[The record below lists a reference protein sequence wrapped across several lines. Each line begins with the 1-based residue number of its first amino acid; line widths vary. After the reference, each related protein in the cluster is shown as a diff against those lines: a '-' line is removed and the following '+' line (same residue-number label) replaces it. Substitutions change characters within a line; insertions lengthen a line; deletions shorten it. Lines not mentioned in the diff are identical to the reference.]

1 MLHDE
6 RYYGRFGGRY
16 VPEVLRP
23 AFEELEA
30 AWKSA
35 REDSGFWAEIENL
48 GEGFIGRPTPLCF
61 AQRLSGEL
69 GVELYLK
76 LEGLANTGAHKI
88 NNALGQCLLA
98 KRMGK
103 ARVIAETGAG
113 QHGLATAAAAAKLG
127 LECEVFMGE
136 VDIAR
141 QHPNVFG
148 MRMFGA
154 KVTPV
159 REGTRTLTDAVN
171 AAMKNWTERV
181 ADTHYVLG
189 SALGAHPYPA
199 IVRELQS
206 VIGREIKAQVFARA
220 SRLPDR
226 IYACV
231 GGGSNSIGAFA
242 PFLGDEVE
250 LVGAEAGGRGEGRG
264 MHATRMGARGGAGPG
279 RAGQGRV
286 GIVQAYK
293 SLFLQDE
300 DGSLLP
306 THSVS
311 AGLDYAGIGPQLAHL
326 GETGRVRFESVTDDE
341 VLAAV
346 SRTARAE
353 GILPALESSHALALA
368 FRESPG
374 DSRREASS
382 ASLKSTKMQPGSL
395 VVVNVSGRGDKDL
408 FITAPR
414 FDREDWLAFLESE
427 VARIKDEDRT
437 LAGAAPPAGA
447 AGKEALR

>member
-1 MLHDE
+1 MRRDE

-16 VPEVLRP
+16 IPEVLRP

-30 AWKSA
+30 AWNAA
-35 REDSGFWAEIENL
+35 RGDAGYWALLERF
-48 GEGFIGRPTPLCF
+48 GRDFVGRPTPLCL
-61 AQRLSGEL
+61 AQTLSAEL
-69 GVELYLK
+69 GIRLYLK

-88 NNALGQCLLA
+88 NNALGQAVLA

-103 ARVIAETGAG
+103 ARIIAETGAG

-136 VDIAR
+136 IDMAR

-181 ADTHYVLG
+181 SDTHYILG

-206 VIGREIKAQVFARA
+206 VIGREIKAQAIEREG
-220 SRLPDR
+220 RLPDS

-242 PFLGDEVE
+242 AFLDEKVE
-250 LVGAEAGGRGEGRG
+250 LVGAEAGGRGGEPGE
-264 MHATRMGARGGAGPG
+264 HASRMGGKG
-279 RAGQGRV
+279 RI

-293 SLFLQDE
+293 SLFLQDS

-326 GETGRVRFESVTDDE
+326 GETGRVRFASVSDE
-341 VLAAV
+341 EALGAV

-353 GILPALESSHALALA
+353 GILPALESAHALALA
-368 FRESPG
+368 FREAGSMRP
-374 DSRREASS
+374 DSLA
-382 ASLKSTKMQPGSL
+382 
-395 VVVNVSGRGDKDL
+395 VVNVSGRGDKDL
-408 FITAPR
+408 FITAPI
-414 FDREDWLAFLESE
+414 FDREDWLAFLEAEAS
-427 VARIKDEDRT
+427 RIRTDDDR
-437 LAGAAPPAGA
+437 AAEG
-447 AGKEALR
+447 RSR

>member
-23 AFEELEA
+23 AFVELEA
-30 AWKSA
+30 AWNEA
-35 REDSGFWAEIENL
+35 REDPGFWVEVEGL
-48 GEGFIGRPTPLCF
+48 GKDFIGRPTPLCL
-61 AQRLSGEL
+61 AQRLSEEL
-69 GVELYLK
+69 GLRLYLK

-103 ARVIAETGAG
+103 VRVIAETGAG

-136 VDIAR
+136 VDMAR

-181 ADTHYVLG
+181 SDTHYVLG

-206 VIGREIKAQVFARA
+206 VIGREIKAQLVAREG
-220 SRLPDR
+220 RLPDR

-264 MHATRMGARGGAGPG
+264 MHATRMGGK
-279 RAGQGRV
+279 GRV

-293 SLFLQDE
+293 SMFLQDE

-326 GETGRVRFESVTDDE
+326 GETGRIRFESVLDEE

-368 FRESPG
+368 FRESP
-374 DSRREASS
+374 RASAGGP
-382 ASLKSTKMQPGSL
+382 ASDPAGAGGAAAPRTMAPGSL
-395 VVVNVSGRGDKDL
+395 VVVNVSGRVDNDL
-408 FITAPR
+408 FITAPY
-414 FDREDWLAFLESE
+414 FDRADWLAFLGSE
-427 VARIKDEDRT
+427 TARIKAEDSPIAET
-437 LAGAAPPAGA
+437 KGAA
-447 AGKEALR
+447 R

>member
-1 MLHDE
+1 MRRDE

-16 VPEVLRP
+16 IPEVLRP

-30 AWKSA
+30 AWDAA
-35 REDSGFWAEIENL
+35 RSDDGYWALLERL
-48 GEGFIGRPTPLCF
+48 GRDFIGRPTPLCL
-61 AQRLSGEL
+61 AERLSPEL
-69 GVELYLK
+69 GVRLYLK
-76 LEGLANTGAHKI
+76 LEGLAQTGAHKI
-88 NNALGQCLLA
+88 NNALGQAVLA

-136 VDIAR
+136 VDMAR

-154 KVTPV
+154 KVTAV
-159 REGTRTLTDAVN
+159 REGSRTLTDAVN

-181 ADTHYVLG
+181 ADTHYILG

-206 VIGREIKAQVFARA
+206 VIGREIKAQIVEREG
-220 SRLPDR
+220 RLPDR

-242 PFLGDEVE
+242 PFLEERVE
-250 LVGAEAGGRGEGRG
+250 LVGAEAGGRGSGFGE
-264 MHATRMGARGGAGPG
+264 HATRMGGRGS
-279 RAGQGRV
+279 V
-286 GIVQAYK
+286 GVVQAYK
-293 SLFLQDE
+293 SLFLQDG

-326 GETGRVRFESVTDDE
+326 GETGRVRFDSVSDDE
-341 VLAAV
+341 ALAAV

-353 GILPALESSHALALA
+353 GILPALESAHALALA
-368 FRESPG
+368 FRETPG
-374 DSRREASS
+374 GTA
-382 ASLKSTKMQPGSL
+382 KSGAAPGGQWALRPGSV

-408 FITAPR
+408 FITAPI
-414 FDREDWLAFLESE
+414 FDRDDWLGFLEAES
-427 VARIKDEDRT
+427 ARIRK
-437 LAGAAPPAGA
+437 
-447 AGKEALR
+447 GKA

>member
-30 AWKSA
+30 AWEAA
-35 REDSGFWAEIENL
+35 RADGGYWAEIESL
-48 GEGFIGRPTPLCF
+48 GRGFIGRPTPLCF
-61 AQRLSGEL
+61 AERLSGEL
-69 GVELYLK
+69 GIRLYLK
-76 LEGLANTGAHKI
+76 LEGLAQTGAHKI
-88 NNALGQCLLA
+88 NNALGQALLA

-103 ARVIAETGAG
+103 VRVIAETGAG
-113 QHGLATAAAAAKLG
+113 QHGLATASAAAKLG

-136 VDIAR
+136 VDMAR

-206 VIGREIKAQVFARA
+206 VIGREIKAQIVVREGA
-220 SRLPDR
+220 LPDR

-264 MHATRMGARGGAGPG
+264 MHASRMGGKGS
-279 RAGQGRV
+279 V

-293 SLFLQDE
+293 SLFLQDG

-326 GETGRVRFESVTDDE
+326 GETGRVRFDSVSDDE
-341 VLAAV
+341 ALAAV

-353 GILPALESSHALALA
+353 GILPALESAHALALA
-368 FRESPG
+368 FRESP
-374 DSRREASS
+374 SS
-382 ASLKSTKMQPGSL
+382 AAQPPSAARPNALRPGSV

-427 VARIKDEDRT
+427 VARMKKGE
-437 LAGAAPPAGA
+437 L
-447 AGKEALR
+447 

>member
-1 MLHDE
+1 MRHDE

-30 AWKSA
+30 AWNEA
-35 REDSGFWAEIENL
+35 RADPGFWTEVENL
-48 GEGFIGRPTPLCF
+48 GKTFIGRPTPLCF
-61 AQRLSGEL
+61 AERLSSEL
-69 GVELYLK
+69 GVKLYLK

-154 KVTPV
+154 RVTPV
-159 REGTRTLTDAVN
+159 KEGSRTLTDAVN

-181 ADTHYVLG
+181 SDTHYVLG

-199 IVRELQS
+199 IARELQS
-206 VIGREIKAQVFARA
+206 VIGREIKAQVIALEG
-220 SRLPDR
+220 RLPDR

-242 PFLGDEVE
+242 PFLGDKVE
-250 LVGAEAGGRGEGRG
+250 LVGAEAGGRGVERG
-264 MHATRMGARGGAGPG
+264 MHATRMNGK
-279 RAGQGRV
+279 GRV

-326 GETGRVRFESVTDDE
+326 GETGRIRFESALDNE

-346 SRTARAE
+346 SRTARME
-353 GILPALESSHALALA
+353 GVLPALESSHALAVA
-368 FRESPG
+368 FRESPLAA
-374 DSRREASS
+374 DATRRRKAHATGE
-382 ASLKSTKMQPGSL
+382 KTMQPGA
-395 VVVNVSGRGDKDL
+395 VVVANVSGRGDKDL
-408 FITAPR
+408 FITAPY
-414 FDREDWLAFLESE
+414 FDRSDWLAFLESE
-427 VARIKDEDRT
+427 VARIKGEDEAA
-437 LAGAAPPAGA
+437 LNAAKGAV
-447 AGKEALR
+447 E

>member
-1 MLHDE
+1 MRHDE

-23 AFEELEA
+23 AFEELEE
-30 AWKSA
+30 AWKAA
-35 REDSGFWAEIENL
+35 RLDPAYWAELERM
-48 GEGFIGRPTPLCF
+48 GRDYIGRPTPLYF
-61 AQRLSGEL
+61 AERLSAEL
-69 GVELYLK
+69 DCRLYLK
-76 LEGLANTGAHKI
+76 LEGLAQTGAHKI

-136 VDIAR
+136 VDMAR

-159 REGTRTLTDAVN
+159 REGSRTLTDAVN

-206 VIGREIKAQVFARA
+206 VIGKEIRVQILEREK
-220 SRLPDR
+220 RLPDR

-242 PFLGDEVE
+242 PFLEDSVE
-250 LVGAEAGGRGEGRG
+250 LIGAEAGGKGDSAG
-264 MHATRMGARGGAGPG
+264 MHATRMGGKGK
-279 RAGQGRV
+279 V

-293 SLFLQDE
+293 SLFLQDK

-326 GETGRVRFESVTDDE
+326 GETKRVRFASVSDE
-341 VLAAV
+341 EALAAV
-346 SRTARAE
+346 SRTARFE
-353 GILPALESSHALALA
+353 GVLPALESAHALALA
-368 FRESPG
+368 FRELSP
-374 DSRREASS
+374 
-382 ASLKSTKMQPGSL
+382 ASLTASAEPPSVRGRKNV

-408 FITAPR
+408 FITAPI
-414 FDREDWLAFLESE
+414 FDREDWLGFLEAE
-427 VARIKDEDRT
+427 AARIRAEDR
-437 LAGAAPPAGA
+437 A
-447 AGKEALR
+447 

>member
-1 MLHDE
+1 MRRDE

-16 VPEVLRP
+16 IPEVLRP

-30 AWKSA
+30 AWDAA
-35 REDSGFWAEIENL
+35 RADDGYWALL
-48 GEGFIGRPTPLCF
+48 GRLGRDFTGRPTPLCL
-61 AQRLSGEL
+61 AERLSPEL
-69 GVELYLK
+69 GVRLYLK
-76 LEGLANTGAHKI
+76 LEGLAQTGAHKI
-88 NNALGQCLLA
+88 NNALGQAVLA

-136 VDIAR
+136 VDMAR

-154 KVTPV
+154 KVTAV
-159 REGTRTLTDAVN
+159 REGSRTLTDAVN

-206 VIGREIKAQVFARA
+206 VIGREIKAQIVERED
-220 SRLPDR
+220 RLPDR

-231 GGGSNSIGAFA
+231 GGGSNSMGAFA
-242 PFLGDEVE
+242 PFLDDAVA
-250 LVGAEAGGRGEGRG
+250 LVGAEAGGRDGGPGEHASRMGGRG
-264 MHATRMGARGGAGPG
+264 S
-279 RAGQGRV
+279 V
-286 GIVQAYK
+286 GVVQAYK
-293 SLFLQDE
+293 SLFLQDA

-326 GETGRVRFESVTDDE
+326 GETGRVRFASVSDDE
-341 VLAAV
+341 ALAAV

-353 GILPALESSHALALA
+353 GILPALESAHALALA
-368 FRESPG
+368 FRESP
-374 DSRREASS
+374 SRAASGGQW
-382 ASLKSTKMQPGSL
+382 ALRPGSV

-408 FITAPR
+408 FITAPI
-414 FDREDWLAFLESE
+414 FDRDDWLAFLESE
-427 VARIKDEDRT
+427 ATRIRKGQ
-437 LAGAAPPAGA
+437 A
-447 AGKEALR
+447 

>member
-1 MLHDE
+1 MRHDE
-6 RYYGRFGGRY
+6 RYYGRFGGRF

-30 AWKSA
+30 AWTQA
-35 REDSGFWAEIENL
+35 RADQGYWALLERL
-48 GEGFIGRPTPLCF
+48 GRDYIGRPTPLCL
-61 AQRLSGEL
+61 AEALGAEL
-69 GVELYLK
+69 GIRLYLK

-88 NNALGQCLLA
+88 NNALGQAVLA

-103 ARVIAETGAG
+103 TRVIAETGAG

-136 VDIAR
+136 IDMAR

-206 VIGREIKAQVFARA
+206 VIGKEIKAQLLEREG
-220 SRLPDR
+220 RLPDR

-242 PFLGDEVE
+242 DFLDEKVE
-250 LVGAEAGGRGEGRG
+250 LVGAEAGGRGGEPG
-264 MHATRMGARGGAGPG
+264 MHASRMNGKGS
-279 RAGQGRV
+279 V

-311 AGLDYAGIGPQLAHL
+311 AGLDYAGIGPQLAYL
-326 GETGRVRFESVTDDE
+326 GETGRVRFASVSDE
-341 VLAAV
+341 EALAALA
-346 SRTARAE
+346 RTARAE
-353 GILPALESSHALALA
+353 GLLPALESAHALALA
-368 FRESPG
+368 FRESG
-374 DSRREASS
+374 GMR
-382 ASLKSTKMQPGSL
+382 PGSL

-408 FITAPR
+408 FITAPI
-414 FDREDWLAFLESE
+414 FDREDWLGFLESE
-427 VARIKDEDRT
+427 VARIKSED
-437 LAGAAPPAGA
+437 
-447 AGKEALR
+447 LR

>member
-1 MLHDE
+1 MRRDE

-16 VPEVLRP
+16 IPEVLRP

-30 AWKSA
+30 AWEAA
-35 REDSGFWAEIENL
+35 RADPGYWSLLERL
-48 GEGFIGRPTPLCF
+48 GRDYIGRPTPLCP
-61 AQRLSGEL
+61 AERLGSEL
-69 GVELYLK
+69 GIRLYLK
-76 LEGLANTGAHKI
+76 LEGLAQTGAHKI
-88 NNALGQCLLA
+88 NNALGQALLA

-136 VDIAR
+136 VDMAR

-159 REGTRTLTDAVN
+159 SEGSRTLTDAVN

-199 IVRELQS
+199 IVRGLQS
-206 VIGREIKAQVFARA
+206 VIGREIKAQLAEQEG
-220 SRLPDR
+220 RLPDR

-242 PFLGDEVE
+242 PFLEDEVE
-250 LVGAEAGGRGEGRG
+250 LVGAEAGGSGPGPGQHASRMGVAGRG
-264 MHATRMGARGGAGPG
+264 RL
-279 RAGQGRV
+279 

-293 SLFLQDE
+293 SIFLQDG
-300 DGSLLP
+300 DGSLQR

-326 GETGRVRFESVTDDE
+326 GETGRVRFASVSDQE
-341 VLAAV
+341 ALEAV
-346 SRTARAE
+346 SRTARLE
-353 GILPALESSHALALA
+353 GILPALESAHALALA
-368 FRESPG
+368 FREAPRRESPG
-374 DSRREASS
+374 GAVGALR
-382 ASLKSTKMQPGSL
+382 PGAL

-408 FITAPR
+408 FITAPI
-414 FDREDWLAFLESE
+414 FDRDDWLGFLESE
-427 VARIKDEDRT
+427 VARIKGGVS
-437 LAGAAPPAGA
+437 L
-447 AGKEALR
+447 

>member
-1 MLHDE
+1 MRRDE

-16 VPEVLRP
+16 IPEVLRP

-30 AWKSA
+30 AWNAA
-35 REDSGFWAEIENL
+35 RGDAGYWALLERF
-48 GEGFIGRPTPLCF
+48 GRDYVGRPTPLCL
-61 AQRLSGEL
+61 AQTLSAEL
-69 GVELYLK
+69 GIRLYLK

-88 NNALGQCLLA
+88 NNALGQAVLA

-103 ARVIAETGAG
+103 TRVIAETGAG

-136 VDIAR
+136 IDMAR

-171 AAMKNWTERV
+171 AALKNWTERV
-181 ADTHYVLG
+181 SDTHYVLG

-206 VIGREIKAQVFARA
+206 VIGREIKAQALEREG
-220 SRLPDR
+220 RLPDR

-242 PFLGDEVE
+242 AFLDEKVE
-250 LVGAEAGGRGEGRG
+250 LVGAEAGGRGGEPGE
-264 MHATRMGARGGAGPG
+264 HASRMGGM
-279 RAGQGRV
+279 GRV

-293 SLFLQDE
+293 SLFLQDS

-326 GETGRVRFESVTDDE
+326 GETGRVRFASVSDE
-341 VLAAV
+341 EALSAV

-353 GILPALESSHALALA
+353 GILPALESAHALALA
-368 FRESPG
+368 FRETGSMRP
-374 DSRREASS
+374 DSLA
-382 ASLKSTKMQPGSL
+382 
-395 VVVNVSGRGDKDL
+395 VVNVSGRGDKDL
-408 FITAPR
+408 FISAPI
-414 FDREDWLAFLESE
+414 FDREDWLAFLEGEAS
-427 VARIKDEDRT
+427 RIRTEDER
-437 LAGAAPPAGA
+437 AAEG
-447 AGKEALR
+447 RSR

>member
-1 MLHDE
+1 MRRDE

-30 AWKSA
+30 AWAAA
-35 REDSGFWAEIENL
+35 REDGAYWELLERL
-48 GEGFIGRPTPLCF
+48 GRDFIGRPTPLCP
-61 AQRLSGEL
+61 AERLSDEL
-69 GVELYLK
+69 GIKLYLK
-76 LEGLANTGAHKI
+76 LEGQAQTGAHKI
-88 NNALGQCLLA
+88 NNALGQAVLA

-136 VDIAR
+136 VDMAR

-159 REGTRTLTDAVN
+159 REGSRTLTDAVN

-181 ADTHYVLG
+181 SDTHYVLG

-199 IVRELQS
+199 MVRELQS
-206 VIGREIKAQVFARA
+206 VIGREIKAQVME
-220 SRLPDR
+220 SEGRLPDR

-242 PFLGDEVE
+242 PFLDERVE
-250 LVGAEAGGRGEGRG
+250 LVGAEAGGRGSRPGEHASRMGGRG
-264 MHATRMGARGGAGPG
+264 S
-279 RAGQGRV
+279 V

-293 SLFLQDE
+293 SLFLQDG
-300 DGSLLP
+300 DGSLLA

-326 GETGRVRFESVTDDE
+326 GETGRVRFDSASDDE
-341 VLAAV
+341 ALAAV
-346 SRTARAE
+346 ARTARAE
-353 GILPALESSHALALA
+353 GILPALESAHALALA
-368 FRESPG
+368 Y
-374 DSRREASS
+374 REAGTM
-382 ASLKSTKMQPGSL
+382 KPGSV

-408 FITAPR
+408 FITAPI
-414 FDREDWLAFLESE
+414 FDRADWISFLESE
-427 VARIKDEDRT
+427 IAGMRAED
-437 LAGAAPPAGA
+437 AI
-447 AGKEALR
+447 

>member
-1 MLHDE
+1 MRYDE

-23 AFEELEA
+23 AFVELEE
-30 AWKSA
+30 AWIEA
-35 REDSGFWAEIENL
+35 RSDPAYWAEIEVL
-48 GEGFIGRPTPLCF
+48 GRDFIGRPTPLCF
-61 AQRLSGEL
+61 AGRLSEEL
-69 GVELYLK
+69 GCRLYLK
-76 LEGLANTGAHKI
+76 LEGLAQTGAHKI

-103 ARVIAETGAG
+103 VRVIAETGAG

-159 REGTRTLTDAVN
+159 SEGSRTLTDAVN

-206 VIGREIKAQVFARA
+206 VIGKEIKEQILEREH
-220 SRLPDR
+220 RLPDR

-231 GGGSNSIGAFA
+231 GGGSNSIGAFS
-242 PFLGDEVE
+242 PFLEDCVE
-250 LVGAEAGGRGEGRG
+250 LIGAEAGGRGEGVG
-264 MHATRMGARGGAGPG
+264 MHASRMGGPG
-279 RAGQGRV
+279 RAAQGRV

-293 SLFLQDE
+293 SLFLQNG

-326 GETGRVRFESVTDDE
+326 GETGRVRFDSVSDE
-341 VLAAV
+341 EALAAV
-346 SRTARAE
+346 ARSARAE
-353 GILPALESSHALALA
+353 GILPALESAHAIALAL
-368 FRESPG
+368 
-374 DSRREASS
+374 REAPS
-382 ASLKSTKMQPGSL
+382 APPTPTSMRPGSV

-408 FITAPR
+408 FITAPV
-414 FDREDWLAFLESE
+414 FDRRDWLGFLESE
-427 VARIKDEDRT
+427 SARLRDED
-437 LAGAAPPAGA
+437 
-447 AGKEALR
+447 EAKGERK

>member
-1 MLHDE
+1 MRSLE

-30 AWKSA
+30 AWIAASA
-35 REDSGFWAEIENL
+35 DPLYWAELERL
-48 GEGFIGRPTPLCF
+48 GRDYVGRPTPLYE
-61 AQRLSGEL
+61 AETLAREL
-69 GVELYLK
+69 GIGRLFLK
-76 LEGLANTGAHKI
+76 LEGLAQTGAHKI
-88 NNALGQCLLA
+88 NNALGQALLA

-136 VDIAR
+136 IDMAR

-171 AAMKNWTERV
+171 AAMKSWTERV
-181 ADTHYVLG
+181 SDTHYVLG
-189 SALGAHPYPA
+189 SALGAYPYPA

-206 VIGREIKAQVFARA
+206 VIGREIRAQVLDRA
-220 SRLPDR
+220 GRLPDR

-231 GGGSNSIGAFA
+231 GGGSNSIGAFSA
-242 PFLGDEVE
+242 FLEDSVE
-250 LVGAEAGGRGEGRG
+250 LVGAEAGGRGSGPG
-264 MHATRMGARGGAGPG
+264 DHAVRMGGS
-279 RAGQGRV
+279 GRV
-286 GIVQAYK
+286 GIVQAYR
-293 SLFLQDE
+293 SLFLQDG

-311 AGLDYAGIGPQLAHL
+311 AGLDYAGIGPQLAFL
-326 GETGRVRFESVTDDE
+326 GETGRVRFESVRGE
-341 VLAAV
+341 EALGAV

-353 GILPALESSHALALA
+353 GILSALESAHALALA
-368 FRESPG
+368 FRELPAAGPG
-374 DSRREASS
+374 AI
-382 ASLKSTKMQPGSL
+382 A
-395 VVVNVSGRGDKDL
+395 VVNVSGRGDKDL
-408 FITAPR
+408 FITAPV
-414 FDREDWLAFLESE
+414 FDRSDWLAFLKEE
-427 VARIKDEDRT
+427 TRRIEAEDEADSRI
-437 LAGAAPPAGA
+437 GRG
-447 AGKEALR
+447 E

>member
-1 MLHDE
+1 MRRDE

-23 AFEELEA
+23 AFEELESAWEA
-30 AWKSA
+30 ARADPGYWSLLE
-35 REDSGFWAEIENL
+35 RL
-48 GEGFIGRPTPLCF
+48 GRDYIGGPTPLYE
-61 AQRLSGEL
+61 AERLGSEL
-69 GVELYLK
+69 GLKLYLK
-76 LEGLANTGAHKI
+76 LEGLAQTGAHKI
-88 NNALGQCLLA
+88 NNALGQAVLA

-103 ARVIAETGAG
+103 SRVIAETGAG

-136 VDIAR
+136 VDMAR

-159 REGTRTLTDAVN
+159 FEGSRTLTDAVN

-181 ADTHYVLG
+181 SDTHYVLG

-206 VIGREIKAQVFARA
+206 VIGKEIKAQILEREG
-220 SRLPDR
+220 RLPDR

-242 PFLGDEVE
+242 PFLGDDVE
-250 LVGAEAGGRGEGRG
+250 LVGAEAGGRGSAAGEHASRMGGPDGVGRG
-264 MHATRMGARGGAGPG
+264 S
-279 RAGQGRV
+279 V

-293 SLFLQDE
+293 SIFLQDG

-326 GETGRVRFESVTDDE
+326 GETGRVRFASVSDDE
-341 VLAAV
+341 ALAAV
-346 SRTARAE
+346 ARTARAE
-353 GILPALESSHALALA
+353 GVLPALESAHALALVY
-368 FRESPG
+368 
-374 DSRREASS
+374 REAP
-382 ASLKSTKMQPGSL
+382 AMKPGSL

-408 FITAPR
+408 FITAPI
-414 FDREDWLAFLESE
+414 FDRDDWLAFLESE
-427 VARIKDEDRT
+427 VARIKSED
-437 LAGAAPPAGA
+437 A
-447 AGKEALR
+447 K

>member
-1 MLHDE
+1 MRRDE

-16 VPEVLRP
+16 IPEVLRP

-30 AWKSA
+30 AWDAA
-35 REDSGFWAEIENL
+35 RADQGFWELLARL
-48 GEGFIGRPTPLCF
+48 GRDYIGRPTPLYE
-61 AQRLSGEL
+61 AETLAREL
-69 GVELYLK
+69 GIARLFLK
-76 LEGLANTGAHKI
+76 LEGLAQTGAHKI
-88 NNALGQCLLA
+88 NNALGQALLA

-136 VDIAR
+136 IDMAR

-154 KVTPV
+154 RVTPV

-171 AAMKNWTERV
+171 AAMKNWTERS

-206 VIGREIKAQVFARA
+206 VIGREIKAQILERAR
-220 SRLPDR
+220 RLPDR

-242 PFLGDEVE
+242 AFLEDGVE
-250 LVGAEAGGRGEGRG
+250 LVGAEAGGRGPSPGQ
-264 MHATRMGARGGAGPG
+264 HASRMGGE
-279 RAGQGRV
+279 GRV

-326 GETGRVRFESVTDDE
+326 GETGRVRFDSVTDE
-341 VLAAV
+341 EALAAV

-353 GILPALESSHALALA
+353 GILSALESAHALALA
-368 FRESPG
+368 FRELPV
-374 DSRREASS
+374 A
-382 ASLKSTKMQPGSL
+382 GSGA
-395 VVVNVSGRGDKDL
+395 VAVVNVSGRGDKDL
-408 FITAPR
+408 FITAPI
-414 FDREDWLAFLESE
+414 FDREDWLAFLKAE
-427 VARIKDEDRT
+427 VSRIEAEGS
-437 LAGAAPPAGA
+437 LA
-447 AGKEALR
+447 

>member
-1 MLHDE
+1 MRHDE
-6 RYYGRFGGRY
+6 RYYGRFGGRF

-30 AWKSA
+30 AWKLA
-35 REDSGFWAEIENL
+35 REDSLFWAEVERL
-48 GEGFIGRPTPLCF
+48 GTGFIGRPTPLCL
-61 AQRLSGEL
+61 AERLSAEL
-69 GVELYLK
+69 NVKLYLK

-88 NNALGQCLLA
+88 NNALGQALLA

-103 ARVIAETGAG
+103 IRVIAETGAG

-136 VDIAR
+136 VDMAR

-154 KVTPV
+154 RVTPV

-206 VIGREIKAQVFARA
+206 VMGKEIKSQILDREG
-220 SRLPDR
+220 RLPDR

-242 PFLGDEVE
+242 PFLDERVE
-250 LVGAEAGGRGEGRG
+250 LVGAEAGGRGEAAG
-264 MHATRMGARGGAGPG
+264 MHATRMGGKGKL
-279 RAGQGRV
+279 

-293 SLFLQDE
+293 SLFLQDS
-300 DGSLLP
+300 DGSLQS

-326 GETGRVRFESVTDDE
+326 GETGRIRFDSVTDDE
-341 VLAAV
+341 ALAAV

-353 GILPALESSHALALA
+353 GILPALESAHALALA
-368 FRESPG
+368 FRESKSMRPG
-374 DSRREASS
+374 
-382 ASLKSTKMQPGSL
+382 TL

-427 VARIKDEDRT
+427 ATRIKDEDNA
-437 LAGAAPPAGA
+437 LAGAESPAGVVSRMKK
-447 AGKEALR
+447 GEL